1 MKCVYSGSFDPI
13 TNGHLNII
21 QRCAEIFDEVIVA
34 VATNAEKHSKPVD
47 IRCELV
53 RKCVEEERN
62 VTVLPCCG
70 LIADFCRENAADII
84 VRGLRNNKDFEYE
97 SDMAVINRD
106 LCGVET
112 LFLVAD
118 GTVSHVNAGYVRE
131 LVRAGRS
138 VKDYVP
144 EKVLKEITEI
154 YA

>member
-1 MKCVYSGSFDPI
+1 
-13 TNGHLNII
+13 
-21 QRCAEIFDEVIVA
+21 
-34 VATNAEKHSKPVD
+34 
-47 IRCELV
+47 
-53 RKCVEEERN
+53 
-62 VTVLPCCG
+62 
-70 LIADFCRENAADII
+70 
-84 VRGLRNNKDFEYE
+84 
-97 SDMAVINRD
+97 MAVINRD